1 MGTFQDAE
9 VDRRRLLTIS
19 PFVSRLP
26 ITGGM
31 RRVHYLNRGLAS
43 AGWEV
48 HQFSHT
54 SIRRN
59 DAPIGKTFEIQSNYT
74 ETTFFNPFIGFSN
87 RFLRQLGAPQISAT
101 LLPRMALQRRWL
113 EDAFFAHQV
122 VMIEHPFLF
131 DMIDPYLGPHHFLVL
146 DAHNVESDLYPF
158 EPQLSVLNNHVRRAL
173 FDLERRAVRRAD
185 LILSCSREDKEVFAA
200 RFDVEADRIHVA
212 PNGTDLASARA
223 FSAGERLEAKRKLNI
238 DGIAAIF
245 VGSRWPPNMEA
256 AAEIVRIAPS
266 RPEITYI
273 IAGAAG
279 SHIEGQVPPNVRIT
293 GFVKELEPYLA
304 ASDVALN
311 PMLSGGGSNIKL
323 FDYLASGL
331 PVITTAFGA
340 RGVEDPAGLAI
351 TISPVDAMPE
361 TIAAIAMAADYES
374 HRLVARMMAEK
385 DCSWD
390 KIASVVS
397 NNIID
402 FLKPSSAKA
411 INKS

>member
-1 MGTFQDAE
+1 M
-9 VDRRRLLTIS
+9 
-19 PFVSRLP
+19 SRLP

-74 ETTFFNPFIGFSN
+74 ETTFFNPFIAFSN

-113 EDAFFAHQV
+113 KDAFFAHQV

-185 LILSCSREDKEVFAA
+185 LILSCSREDKEVLAA

-212 PNGTDLASARA
+212 PNGTDLASARS

-238 DGIAAIF
+238 EGIAAIF

-340 RGVEDPAGLAI
+340 RGVEDPSGMAI
-351 TISPVDAMPE
+351 VAAPVDFMPDMIIQTVSATNHE
-361 TIAAIAMAADYES
+361 IRCLSARKLAES
-374 HRLVARMMAEK
+374 HYGWNGIAEAA
-385 DCSWD
+385 SN
-390 KIASVVS
+390 KIRA
-397 NNIID
+397 NLI
-402 FLKPSSAKA
+402 
-411 INKS
+411 